1 MKGSL
6 QINLHFPNH
15 FHYFYNMAEKD
26 ITEKNLETLNDVFA
40 DIVNVLLF
48 KGERLVQEDELEADT
63 TKSMFKADG
72 KIHEQGRDVSKFWK
86 NGEIRISILG
96 IENQTVQDADMP
108 LRVISY
114 DGASYKQQLL
124 DKADKNK
131 KQKKRYPVATLV
143 LNFGTDEKWSK
154 AKRLYDCFEIPE
166 KLKPFVNDYK
176 INVFNIAFLSPKTIA
191 MFKSDFKIIAEYFR
205 TKRLHQK
212 YKGSKE
218 KLQHANETLKMFS
231 ALTGDDSFEKVYN
244 EGNFNAGGVTMC
256 DVVERIRNDGI
267 TEGLNRGILEGKA
280 DVIRKMLDA
289 KALTAEQIADIL
301 KLPVAEVQKI
311 ARKVSV
317 MG

>member
-1 MKGSL
+1 
-6 QINLHFPNH
+6 
-15 FHYFYNMAEKD
+15 MAEKD
-26 ITEKNLETLNDVFA
+26 ITEKNLEALNDVFA

-48 KGERLVQEDELEADT
+48 KGEQVINEKDLEADT

-72 KIHEQGRDVSKFWK
+72 KIHEQERDVSKFWK

-96 IENQTVQDADMP
+96 IENQTAQDSDMP

-124 DKADKNK
+124 DK

-143 LNFGTDEKWSK
+143 LYFGTEEKWSK
-154 AKRLYDCFEIPE
+154 AKNLYDCFEVPE

-176 INVFNIAFLSPKTIA
+176 INVFNIAFLSPKTIS

-205 TKRLHQK
+205 AKRLNQK

-218 KLQHANETLKMFS
+218 KLKHANETLKMFS
-231 ALTGDDSFEKVYN
+231 ALTGDNSFEKVYN
-244 EGNFNAGGVTMC
+244 ESNSKKGGITMC
-256 DVVERIRNDGI
+256 DVVERIRNDGR
-267 TEGLNRGILEGKA
+267 TEGRTEGILEGKA

-289 KALTAEQIADIL
+289 NALTIEQIADIL
-301 KLPVAEVQKI
+301 KLPVKEVQKI
-311 ARKVSV
+311 ARKVPV
-317 MG
+317 NA

>member
-1 MKGSL
+1 
-6 QINLHFPNH
+6 
-15 FHYFYNMAEKD
+15 MAEKD
-26 ITEKNLETLNDVFA
+26 ITEKNLEALNDVFA

-48 KGERLVQEDELEADT
+48 KGEQVINEKDLEADT

-72 KIHEQGRDVSKFWK
+72 KIHEQERDVSKFWK

-96 IENQTVQDADMP
+96 IENQTAQDSDMP

-124 DKADKNK
+124 DK

-143 LNFGTDEKWSK
+143 LYFGTEEKWSK
-154 AKRLYDCFEIPE
+154 AKHLYDCFEVPE

-205 TKRLHQK
+205 AKRLNQK
-212 YKGSKE
+212 YIGSKE
-218 KLQHANETLKMFS
+218 KLKHANETLKMFS

-244 EGNFNAGGVTMC
+244 EGNFKKGGITMC
-256 DVVERIRNDGI
+256 DVVERIRNDGR
-267 TEGLNRGILEGKA
+267 TEGRTEEQERIIMNLIESNAGTI
-280 DVIRKMLDA
+280 
-289 KALTAEQIADIL
+289 EQIAAWV
-301 KLPVAEVQKI
+301 KLPVKEVQKI
-311 ARKVSV
+311 AKKVPV
-317 MG
+317 NA

>member
-1 MKGSL
+1 
-6 QINLHFPNH
+6 
-15 FHYFYNMAEKD
+15 MAEKD
-26 ITEKNLETLNDVFA
+26 ITEKNLEVLNDVFA

-48 KGERLVQEDELEADT
+48 KGEQVINEKDLEADT

-72 KIHEQGRDVSKFWK
+72 KIHEQERDVSKFWK

-96 IENQTVQDADMP
+96 IENQTAQDSDMP

-124 DKADKNK
+124 DKN
-131 KQKKRYPVATLV
+131 QKKRYPVATLV
-143 LNFGTDEKWSK
+143 LYFGTEEKWSK
-154 AKRLYDCFEIPE
+154 AKHLYDCFEVPV

-205 TKRLHQK
+205 AKRLNQK

-218 KLQHANETLKMFS
+218 KLKHANETLKMFS
-231 ALTGDDSFEKVYN
+231 ALTGDNSFEKVYN
-244 EGNFNAGGVTMC
+244 EGNSKKGGITMC

-267 TEGLNRGILEGKA
+267 TEGINKGILEGRIEGRTEEQERIIMNLIESNA
-280 DVIRKMLDA
+280 GTI
-289 KALTAEQIADIL
+289 EQIAAWV
-301 KLPVAEVQKI
+301 KLPVKEVQKI
-311 ARKVSV
+311 ARKVPV
-317 MG
+317 NA

>member
-1 MKGSL
+1 
-6 QINLHFPNH
+6 
-15 FHYFYNMAEKD
+15 MAEKD
-26 ITEKNLETLNDVFA
+26 ITEKNLEALNDVFA

-48 KGERLVQEDELEADT
+48 KGEQVINEKDLEADT

-72 KIHEQGRDVSKFWK
+72 KIHEQERDVSKFWK

-96 IENQTVQDADMP
+96 IENQTAQDSDMP

-124 DKADKNK
+124 DK

-143 LNFGTDEKWSK
+143 LYFGTEEKWSK
-154 AKRLYDCFEIPE
+154 AKHLYDCFEVPE

-205 TKRLHQK
+205 AKRLNQK

-218 KLQHANETLKMFS
+218 KLKHANETLKMFS

-244 EGNFNAGGVTMC
+244 EGNFKKGGITMC
-256 DVVERIRNDGI
+256 DVVERIRDEGI
-267 TEGLNRGILEGKA
+267 TEGINKGIAEEKERIIMNLIESNAGT
-280 DVIRKMLDA
+280 I
-289 KALTAEQIADIL
+289 EQIAAWV
-301 KLPVAEVQKI
+301 KLPVKEVQKI
-311 ARKVSV
+311 AKKVPV
-317 MG
+317 NA

>member
-1 MKGSL
+1 
-6 QINLHFPNH
+6 
-15 FHYFYNMAEKD
+15 MAEKD
-26 ITEKNLETLNDVFA
+26 ITEKNLEALNDVFA

-48 KGERLVQEDELEADT
+48 KGEQVINEKDLEADT

-72 KIHEQGRDVSKFWK
+72 KIHEQERDVSKFWK

-96 IENQTVQDADMP
+96 IENQTAQDSDMP

-124 DKADKNK
+124 DK

-143 LNFGTDEKWSK
+143 LYFGTEEKWSK
-154 AKRLYDCFEIPE
+154 AKHLYDCFEIPE

-205 TKRLHQK
+205 AKRLNQK

-218 KLQHANETLKMFS
+218 KLKHANETLKMFS
-231 ALTGDDSFEKVYN
+231 ALTGDNSFEKVYN
-244 EGNFNAGGVTMC
+244 ESNSKKGGITMC
-256 DVVERIRNDGI
+256 DVVERIRNDGR
-267 TEGLNRGILEGKA
+267 TEGRTEGILEGKA

-289 KALTAEQIADIL
+289 NALTIEQIADIL
-301 KLPVAEVQKI
+301 KLPVKEVQKI
-311 ARKVSV
+311 ARKVPV
-317 MG
+317 NA

>member
-1 MKGSL
+1 
-6 QINLHFPNH
+6 
-15 FHYFYNMAEKD
+15 MAEKD
-26 ITEKNLETLNDVFA
+26 ITEKNLEALNDVFA

-48 KGERLVQEDELEADT
+48 KGEQVINEKDLEADT

-72 KIHEQGRDVSKFWK
+72 KIHEQERDVSKFWK

-96 IENQTVQDADMP
+96 IENQTAQDSDMP

-124 DKADKNK
+124 DKN
-131 KQKKRYPVATLV
+131 QKKRYPVATLV
-143 LNFGTDEKWSK
+143 LYFGTEEKWSK
-154 AKRLYDCFEIPE
+154 AKNLYDCFEVPE

-205 TKRLHQK
+205 AKRLNQK

-218 KLQHANETLKMFS
+218 KLKHANETLKMFS
-231 ALTGDDSFEKVYN
+231 ALTGDNSFEKVYN
-244 EGNFNAGGVTMC
+244 EDNFKKGGITMC

-267 TEGLNRGILEGKA
+267 TEGINKGILEGKA

-289 KALTAEQIADIL
+289 NALTIEQIADIL
-301 KLPVAEVQKI
+301 KLPVKEVQKI
-311 ARKVSV
+311 AQKVPV
-317 MG
+317 NA